1 LKVFIKFAAEKNNP
15 GQLPLLVLLIR
26 HALRKV
32 IFVFAGF
39 VFLFTLPGSYGQSR
53 KVLNLQTYDN
63 AAYHFGFTL
72 GINQMLFTIKPM
84 PDMHT
89 KMYYGVENA
98 LGELLF
104 DSAMVL
110 GVNSKPTIGFDIGII
125 ADKRL
130 GRYFNLRFV
139 PTLSFG
145 ERYINYSIETW
156 QNGEMTLIDLKKNIG
171 SVFIDFPLLMKYK
184 SKRHNNMLAYLEAGG
199 KYSLDIASNARKQ
212 DLSGQL
218 IVKLNK
224 NDVYAIVGVGF
235 DFYNP
240 WFKLG
245 VELKM
250 SYGLMD
256 VLKRDNTGLT
266 QSIEKLSSKV
276 FQLGFTFE

>member
-1 LKVFIKFAAEKNNP
+1 MLRRVFIFFA
-15 GQLPLLVLLIR
+15 VLIFLIP
-26 HALRKV
+26 V
-32 IFVFAGF
+32 EE
-39 VFLFTLPGSYGQSR
+39 SYGQNR
-53 KVLNLQTYDN
+53 KVMNLPKYDN
-63 AAYHFGFTL
+63 TQYHFGFTIGL
-72 GINQMLFTIKPM
+72 NQLLFTIKPM
-84 PDMHT
+84 PDIHT

-98 LGELLF
+98 LGELVL
-104 DSAMVL
+104 DSAMVM
-110 GVNSKPTIGFDIGII
+110 GINSRPTFGFEIGIVG
-125 ADKRL
+125 DKRL

-145 ERYINYSIETW
+145 ERYINYSIKTW
-156 QNGEMTLIDLKKNIG
+156 QNGEMKLIDLQKNIG
-171 SVFIDFPLLMKYK
+171 SVFIDFPLLIKYK

-212 DLSGQL
+212 DLSGQI

-250 SYGLMD
+250 SYGFMD
-256 VLKRDNTGLT
+256 ILKRDDTGLT

>member
-1 LKVFIKFAAEKNNP
+1 VLRRVFIFFA
-15 GQLPLLVLLIR
+15 VLIFLIP
-26 HALRKV
+26 V
-32 IFVFAGF
+32 EE
-39 VFLFTLPGSYGQSR
+39 SYGQNR
-53 KVLNLQTYDN
+53 KVMNLPKYDN
-63 AAYHFGFTL
+63 TQYHFGFTIGL
-72 GINQMLFTIKPM
+72 NQLLFTIKPM
-84 PDMHT
+84 PDIHT
-89 KMYYGVENA
+89 KVYYGVENA

-110 GVNSKPTIGFDIGII
+110 GVNSKPTFGFDIGIV

-139 PTLSFG
+139 PSLSFG

-156 QNGEMTLIDLKKNIG
+156 QDGEMKLIDLQKNIG
-171 SVFIDFPLLMKYK
+171 SVFIDFPFLIKYK
-184 SKRHNNMLAYLEAGG
+184 SKRLNNMLAYVEAGG

-212 DLSGQL
+212 DLSGQI